1 MILKR
6 IKTYGDTTFGILT
19 DDVGGFYFTLEK
31 TSKMVPA
38 GVHNINVCRSERFKR
53 DLPLVFSASV
63 SAARGIRIHSGN
75 SVNDTDGCILVGNT
89 CDLSEKT
96 IGKSSA
102 ALTQLM
108 KNCKNTTIE
117 VFDERADYHTT

>member
-1 MILKR
+1 MILRR
-6 IKTYGDTTFGILT
+6 IKSYGDTTFGILT

-31 TSKMVPA
+31 TSKMIPA
-38 GVHNINVCRSERFKR
+38 GIHNVNVCRSERFKR

-75 SVNDTDGCILVGNT
+75 DVSDTDGCILVGNT

-102 ALTQLM
+102 ALAQLM
-108 KNCKNTTIE
+108 KRCKNTTIE
-117 VFDERADYHTT
+117 VVEKF